1 MDWEGVEQSEQF
13 EELEATRRR
22 VVLPLLGLF
31 VVWFGGFLV
40 LTAYARDFM
49 AKDIYRGFTVAYAVA
64 FSIVVMTWLIAFIY
78 IRSARSSLDP
88 QIDRLDL
95 DR

>member
-1 MDWEGVEQSEQF
+1 VDWEGVEQSEQF
-13 EELEATRRR
+13 KELEATRRR
-22 VVLPLLGLF
+22 LVLPLLGLF

-49 AKDIYRGFTVAYAVA
+49 AKDIYRGFTVAYAAA
-64 FSIVVMTWLIAFIY
+64 FSVVVMTWLIAFIY

-95 DR
+95 

>member
-1 MDWEGVEQSEQF
+1 VDWEGVEQSEQF
-13 EELEATRRR
+13 QELTATRRR

-78 IRSARSSLDP
+78 IRSARSSVDP

-95 DR
+95 

>member
-1 MDWEGVEQSEQF
+1 VDWEGVEQSEQF
-13 EELEATRRR
+13 QELEATRRR

-31 VVWFGGFLV
+31 VVWFGGFLA

-78 IRSARSSLDP
+78 IRSARSTVDP

-95 DR
+95 ER

>member
-13 EELEATRRR
+13 QELTATRRR

-78 IRSARSSLDP
+78 IRSARSGVDA

-95 DR
+95 

>member
-1 MDWEGVEQSEQF
+1 VEQSEQF
-13 EELEATRRR
+13 QELEATRRR

-40 LTAYARDFM
+40 LTAYARDFL
-49 AKDIYRGFTVAYAVA
+49 AKDIYRGFTVAYLLA

-78 IRSARSSLDP
+78 IRSARASLDP
-88 QIDRLDL
+88 RVDRMDL
-95 DR
+95 